1 MYICRFLTIR
11 FPLNLAPKCRKWH
24 FRDSRFQ
31 HFQGGHGP
39 GHPQKSRAFG
49 PRFSRLRRSES
60 SYKNPQILPCYAC
73 ERFVIKLAGETV
85 YDKSGESCMSVSKDL
100 PRTKTDRLQAVEY
113 GIANENLCILIC
125 KGDSGANSGNNQN
138 VSDGLMFSI
147 HGTKQKI

>member
-1 MYICRFLTIR
+1 
-11 FPLNLAPKCRKWH
+11 
-24 FRDSRFQ
+24 
-31 HFQGGHGP
+31 
-39 GHPQKSRAFG
+39 
-49 PRFSRLRRSES
+49 
-60 SYKNPQILPCYAC
+60 
-73 ERFVIKLAGETV
+73 
-85 YDKSGESCMSVSKDL
+85 MSVSKDL